1 MNPRQIETRRMI
13 YLLIALLLTM
23 ELILEIWQIARAKE
37 ENRPLKDYRWRLG
50 PRLLLRFRPTGRCS
64 QPVTEQKKNNKHE
77 ASADPLGSRL

>member
-13 YLLIALLLTM
+13 YLLIVLLLTM

-37 ENRPLKDYRWRLG
+37 ENRPLKDYRWRLD

-64 QPVTEQKKNNKHE
+64 QPVTEKKSKNE
-77 ASADPLGSRL
+77 ASADPSGSRL